1 MYIRMTFFKSK
12 EGKMD
17 NLRWDYNDKVLPL
30 HKGHKGV
37 RFVHLLESLDASNG
51 GISVT
56 AWDTKSDMENYE
68 KSGDYENLLSLFK
81 DYFDGDPTRKSYEV
95 AASSEPLLLRI
106 F

>member
-1 MYIRMTFFKSK
+1 MYIRMTFFNTKK
-12 EGKMD
+12 GKMEK
-17 NLRWDYNDKVLPL
+17 LIWDYNNKVLPL
-30 HKGHKGV
+30 HKGHKGI
-37 RFVHLLESLDASNG
+37 RFVHLFEALDISTE

-68 KSGDYENLLSLFK
+68 KSGDYEKLISIFK
-81 DYFDGDPTRKSYEV
+81 DYFDGEPVQKSYEV